1 MAVLRTPDATRAY
14 GNRSP
19 VHARARSGS
28 RHRAPIGAHTRMLV
42 RRALAL
48 FVYSMSY
55 PLLAAALWTGARDRA
70 WGVSSALVALG
81 GLTSFFAWGMLHAV
95 YPECTGDAPAERE
108 SLPSADRPAAMTTYL
123 ALYHRIGAIVV
134 LLGSYAVNARLQ
146 GWPAP
151 ESFIGW
157 FALVWVPLFIAVAF
171 PVACVSRPIDPRE

>member
-14 GNRSP
+14 GDRSP
-19 VHARARSGS
+19 VHARARSGARS
-28 RHRAPIGAHTRMLV
+28 RAPIGAHTRMRV
-42 RRALAL
+42 RRVLAL

-55 PLLAAALWTGARDRA
+55 PLLAVALWTGARDRE
-70 WGVSSALVALG
+70 WVVSSALVALG
-81 GLTSFFAWGMLHAV
+81 VLTSFLGWGMLHAA
-95 YPECTGDAPAERE
+95 YPERTAGASAERE
-108 SLPSADRPAAMTTYL
+108 RLPRAGRPAGMTTFL

-134 LLGSYAVNARLQ
+134 LLVSYAVNARLQ

-171 PVACVSRPIDPRE
+171 PVACVPRSNDPRE